1 MRSTPPLY
9 TPNSLVS
16 EGKHTSPCGPYFSIL
31 TLNSNTG
38 TTNTFTPVDIA
49 DLTGGVYNSG
59 TLLQG
64 NNFAC
69 FVYQLSAQAK
79 PDILGGLLDTLTDAI
94 GKVVSGLSCPQLKA
108 IDTKQLE
115 ALPGYTKKPVYG

>member
-1 MRSTPPLY
+1 MPSTPPLY
-9 TPNSLVS
+9 TPSSSAL
-16 EGKHTSPCGPYFSIL
+16 EGKHTSPHDLYFVIL

-38 TTNTFTPVDIA
+38 TTNTFTPIDVA
-49 DLTGGVYNSG
+49 NLTGGVYNSG

-79 PDILGGLLDTLTDAI
+79 PDILGGLLDTLTDAV
-94 GKVVSGLSCPQLKA
+94 GKVVSGLSCPQLKG
-108 IDTKQLE
+108 IDTEQLE
-115 ALPGYTKKPVYG
+115 ALPGYTKMPVYG